1 MTGADIPSARSFHA
15 CLFYSNEDEY
25 WNAVTAFI
33 TEGLVKN
40 DLVLFI
46 GDTAV
51 QEELITRLSHDA
63 ARVITGLKSGQL
75 MLRTPEETYLRHGDF
90 DPDRCVTDVL
100 KYSRRAIE
108 QGYRAFRLTGN
119 AEFTSRDIPG
129 SNRLMEYENSINNY
143 LGSIRWHSLCQYNLT
158 QLPHGLLLE
167 AIHNHPYVVLG
178 GVTRKNPYYLAV
190 KGGIH
195 ENTAPSALL
204 SRMDAPAGT
213 SVQDTGGTRQSRSPP
228 CSDAF
233 LLSRAL
239 QALPG
244 KISIQDR
251 DLHVVYSTS
260 SHIQPTLTGQSA
272 SLPYC
277 YHAIMG
283 RDSPCDACPMEVTF
297 ETGQQAVGSCPV
309 PPEGAAAEIRTYPL
323 TDNAGQITHVLEHI
337 IPAHHAPHTGPY
349 SRMPDHT
356 YEYAL
361 MAANAGMF
369 RLDTMQQTLSGDAAL
384 LGTLGYPTLAGKSSW
399 EDISGIVH
407 PEDREI
413 FITTSDD
420 LPQDGKGFVCHA
432 RLRCAS
438 GQWLELEFRGR
449 ASVFGPSGNPVIVTG
464 LATDFGLVS
473 PERSALH
480 EAQRKIYLLTT
491 ATRHDIANIVTALL
505 AYLNLAEEIICEEEA
520 GEFLKKGESLAQ
532 AVRDQLQFM
541 KDYQELGVR
550 GPMWLDIRDV
560 IMTAA
565 ALLEHTLVQFSF
577 SLQPGLVF
585 ADPMVRKVF
594 ANIFD
599 NAYRH
604 GGHVTRITVR
614 GYTTESGYCITVADD
629 GCGIPAEEKETIFS
643 KGRGKHTGL
652 GLYLCREILSL
663 TGISIRERGEP
674 GSGAFFEIRVPAQG
688 YRTLAE
694 GQGSTPPPP
703 G

>member
-1 MTGADIPSARSFHA
+1 MTGADSTSARSSHA
-15 CLFYSNEDEY
+15 CLFYSNEEEY
-25 WNAVTAFI
+25 WDAVTAFI
-33 TEGLVKN
+33 SEGLVKG

-46 GDTAV
+46 ADTPV
-51 QEELITRLSHDA
+51 QEELIARLSHDA
-63 ARVITGLKSGQL
+63 VRVIDGLKSGQL

-90 DPDRCVTDVL
+90 DPERSITDVL
-100 KYSRRAIE
+100 NFSKRAIE

-119 AEFTSRDIPG
+119 AEFTCRDIPG

-143 LGSIRWHSLCQYNLT
+143 LDSITWHSLCQYNLT

-190 KGGIH
+190 KGGVH
-195 ENTAPSALL
+195 ENLTPSALL
-204 SRMDAPAGT
+204 SRMDISSGASARET
-213 SVQDTGGTRQSRSPP
+213 DLNRQSHAHQS
-228 CSDAF
+228 SDT

-244 KISIQDR
+244 RISIQDR

-260 SHIQPTLTGQSA
+260 PDRTPTLTGQSA

-277 YHAIMG
+277 YHAFMG
-283 RDSPCDACPMEVTF
+283 RDYPCDACPMEVTL
-297 ETGQQAVGSCPV
+297 ETGQNAVGSSPV
-309 PPEGAAAEIRTYPL
+309 PHEGSVAEIRTYPL
-323 TDNAGQITHVLEHI
+323 TDHAGQVTHVLEHI
-337 IPAHHAPHTGPY
+337 LPVHHARNTG
-349 SRMPDHT
+349 SSCRMPDHA

-361 MAANAGMF
+361 KAANSGMF
-369 RLDTMQQTLSGDAAL
+369 RLDTVLRTLSGDPAL
-384 LGTLGYPTLAGKSSW
+384 LGTVGYPLQEGNTSW
-399 EDISGIVH
+399 GDISDLVH

-420 LPQDGKGFVCHA
+420 LPQNGKGFVCHA

-438 GQWLELEFRGR
+438 GQWLELEFRGG
-449 ASVFGPSGNPVIVTG
+449 ASVLGPSGNPVIVTG
-464 LATDFGLVS
+464 LATDLGMVS

-505 AYLNLAEEIICEEEA
+505 AYLNLAEEIVSEDEA

-577 SLQPGLVF
+577 SLQPALIF

-594 ANIFD
+594 SNIFD

-604 GGHVTRITVR
+604 GGHVTRIIVK
-614 GYTTESGYCITVADD
+614 GYPAGSGYCITVADD
-629 GCGIPAEEKETIFS
+629 GCGIPLEDKEPIFS

-652 GLYLCREILSL
+652 GLYLCREILSI
-663 TGISIRERGEP
+663 TGISIREKGEP
-674 GSGAFFEIRVPAQG
+674 GKGAFFEIQVPSHG
-688 YRTLAE
+688 YRPLADAT
-694 GQGSTPPPP
+694 GGTTPPT